1 VIATSSTSVTYD
13 VIFVVHI
20 MAAVAT
26 IIVFVSMRFSA
37 LAVARGADA
46 ATQASRF
53 PSRRNWAA
61 RVLHVMPVTGFI
73 MSSSGGSSVTPG
85 HAWIIVGL
93 LCYLAAAGHL
103 EAKTLPEER
112 TLSQTI
118 ARDGVAPPRAGM
130 KLVRSVDVL
139 LMLVAIAFVSMLVQ
153 F

>member
-1 VIATSSTSVTYD
+1 MIATSPTSVTYD
-13 VIFVVHI
+13 LIFVVHI

-26 IIVFVSMRFSA
+26 LIVFITMRFSA

-61 RVLHVMPVTGFI
+61 RLLHVMPITGLI
-73 MSSSGGSSVTPG
+73 MSFSGGNSVTLS

-103 EAKTLPEER
+103 EARTLPEER
-112 TLSQTI
+112 ALTAI
-118 ARDGVAPPRAGM
+118 IFRDGAASPEAGRKM
-130 KLVRSVDVL
+130 VRSMDVL
-139 LMLVAIAFVSMLVQ
+139 LMLVAIAFISMLIQ
-153 F
+153 Y

>member
-13 VIFVVHI
+13 LIFVVHI

-26 IIVFVSMRFSA
+26 LIVFVTMRFSA

-61 RVLHVMPVTGFI
+61 RLLHVLPITGLI
-73 MSSSGGSSVTPG
+73 MSFSGGDSVTLS

-93 LCYLAAAGHL
+93 ICYVAAAGHL
-103 EAKTLPEER
+103 EARTLPEER
-112 TLSQTI
+112 TLTQTI
-118 ARDGVAPPRAGM
+118 FRDGVASPAAGM
-130 KLVRSVDVL
+130 KMVRSMDVL
-139 LMLVAIAFVSMLVQ
+139 LLLIAGTFAKMEE
-153 F
+153 

>member
-1 VIATSSTSVTYD
+1 VIATSSTSVAYD
-13 VIFVVHI
+13 LIFVVHI

-26 IIVFVSMRFSA
+26 IIVYVAMRFSA

-46 ATQASRF
+46 ATQALRF

-61 RVLHVMPVTGFI
+61 RLIHVLPLTGFI
-73 MSSSGGSSVTPG
+73 MSFSGGSSVTPG

-93 LCYLAAAGHL
+93 VCYLAAAGHL
-103 EAKTLPEER
+103 EARTLPEER
-112 TLSQTI
+112 ALSHTI
-118 ARDGVAPPRAGM
+118 ARDGVASPHAGI

-153 F
+153 Y

>member
-1 VIATSSTSVTYD
+1 MIATSSTSVAYD
-13 VIFVVHI
+13 LVFVIHI

-26 IIVFVSMRFSA
+26 IIVFVAMRFSA
-37 LAVARGADA
+37 LSVARGADA

-61 RVLHVMPVTGFI
+61 RLIHVMPVTGLI
-73 MSSSGGSSVTPG
+73 MCFSGGSSVTLS

-103 EAKTLPEER
+103 EARTLPEER
-112 TLSQTI
+112 ALSQTI
-118 ARDGVAPPRAGM
+118 AREGVASPQSGM

-139 LMLVAIAFVSMLVQ
+139 LLLVAIAFVSMLVQ
-153 F
+153 Y